1 MLRTCAAPPWVA
13 VAFPLSLVSFKR
25 ADFRGAWRGFC
36 NLGLYCAD
44 VELGFGVA
52 NILHTGDKIGGNLK
66 SSSTF
71 ALLGEMNEAA
81 CLISMVFKLCHPKPQ
96 GLTHPQSGDHAYPT
110 CYPQGAVGFTSRPQE
125 RPCEWTLSPRGCG
138 LHT

>member
-81 CLISMVFKLCHPKPQ
+81 CLISMVFEIPHPKSP
-96 GLTHPQSGDHAYPT
+96 GVDMHN
-110 CYPQGAVGFTSRPQE
+110 RE
-125 RPCEWTLSPRGCG
+125 RPCLEHVQQSNTQAAQ
-138 LHT
+138 HQHMF